1 PPPVPD
7 TGAAAA
13 KGSGGLEGIAAPQP
27 VAMAQ
32 GDFDGDGIA
41 DLVVG
46 YSAGFIAVH
55 RGNLDAFAPQS
66 DASFQAIGR
75 GEFPEPFLPEAQTF
89 PVPVS
94 PDFIAVADF
103 TGFGF
108 LDWAVA
114 ARGGSTIYF
123 FSGDGKGNFTA
134 SQTINLPG
142 GVTALASGAF
152 GSMRTSLLVGTSSG
166 RQSFLAVYGPGK
178 QGLAPL
184 A

>member
-1 PPPVPD
+1 MASLAVVLACFGLIPPSFAAGPVPAQSAPSGPKIWLQD
-7 TGAAAA
+7 SRPLPVTYTGAAAA
-13 KGSGGLEGIAAPQP
+13 KASGALEGIASPQP

-46 YSAGFIAVH
+46 CSAGFIAVP

-89 PVPVS
+89 AVPVS

-103 TGFGF
+103 TGLGY
-108 LDWAVA
+108 LDLAVA
-114 ARGGSTIYF
+114 ARGGSTIYI
-123 FSGDGKGNFTA
+123 FSGDG
-134 SQTINLPG
+134 
-142 GVTALASGAF
+142 
-152 GSMRTSLLVGTSSG
+152 
-166 RQSFLAVYGPGK
+166 
-178 QGLAPL
+178 
-184 A
+184 